1 MLIYSFIIFVECTV
15 YLQAWADGDAT
26 NVGHIDFINKRVL
39 SVLDDGFSVATVK
52 DLKECQAGNVSHFNI
67 AERHDAHAFVAFIKS
82 LPAGTIVVGAS
93 GGLISGQ
100 EDIVQETLVE
110 MGLTIHG
117 INNSFS
123 MTFYAM
129 KGDPDYAFQRL
140 VAATKG
146 PNQLHKQLSKPA
158 RGKFLTQVTK

>member
-1 MLIYSFIIFVECTV
+1 MSLH
-15 YLQAWADGDAT
+15 AWSDGDAT
-26 NVGHIDFINKRVL
+26 NEGHIDLVNKRVL
-39 SVLDDGFSVATVK
+39 TVSSNGRSVATVK
-52 DLKECQAGNVSHFNI
+52 DLTECQASNVTHFNI
-67 AERHDAHAFVAFIKS
+67 AERHDAHAFVAFIES

-93 GGLISGQ
+93 GGRISGQ
-100 EDIVQETLVE
+100 EDIVQETFVE

-123 MTFYAM
+123 LTFYAM

-146 PNQLHKQLSKPA
+146 PNQLHKQLSKSPE
-158 RGKFLTQVTK
+158 GNFLK